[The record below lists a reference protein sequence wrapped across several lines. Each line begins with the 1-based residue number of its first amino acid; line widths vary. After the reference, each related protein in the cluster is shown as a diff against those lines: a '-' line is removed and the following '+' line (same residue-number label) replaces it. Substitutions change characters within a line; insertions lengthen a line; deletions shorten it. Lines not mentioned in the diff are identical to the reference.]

1 MSYTWW
7 KFSSR
12 TLINIFLFIGRLFLV
27 RRLWLLK
34 LKRKWYNP
42 GTLPI
47 SAYGRRTLGNNPL
60 MSLDEMRHNV
70 IWEED
75 ALVVGEEV
83 EGEEEED
90 SSINENFEKGLLVT
104 PTNTEA
110 ESDLVFRKDSVVL
123 ISQDD
128 RVSGP
133 FLLGRLTKTGKED
146 QRRRPKHKCM
156 PQTAKTVS
164 FSSTSLLVLLVE
176 RRFGNK

>member
-1 MSYTWW
+1 MSYTRW

-12 TLINIFLFIGRLFLV
+12 MLINIFLFIGRLFFI
-27 RRLWLLK
+27 RRRWLLK

-75 ALVVGEEV
+75 ALVVGDEV

-90 SSINENFEKGLLVT
+90 SSINENFDEGSSGD
-104 PTNTEA
+104 TNEA
-110 ESDLVFRKDSVVL
+110 ESDLVFIKDFVVL

-128 RVSGP
+128 RLSGP

-146 QRRRPKHKCM
+146 QRRWPKHKCM
-156 PQTAKTVS
+156 PQRAKTVS

-176 RRFGNK
+176 TRFWNK